1 MGLFAALYGGVAYA
15 IFLATFL
22 YAIGFAGNVIV
33 PKSIDIGMPWGS
45 AGEPLWTSL
54 LVDALRTDRHAAA
67 ALVQAMMPAVV
78 PVFCWLAVA
87 TAEALRICAQ
97 TCAESFGRVF
107 DDQWFALIEDA
118 AGALL
123 GLWQAIRVYAQSR
136 NGKSSSMVPP

>member
-1 MGLFAALYGGVAYA
+1 MGLFAALHGGVAYA
-15 IFLATFL
+15 IFLDTFL
-22 YAIGFAGNVIV
+22 YAIGFAGNVLV
-33 PKSIDIGMPWGS
+33 PKSIDIGMPSGG

-54 LVDALRTDRHAAA
+54 LAAALRTDRHAAA
-67 ALVQAMMPAVV
+67 TPVGAMMPAVV